1 MSISQVNA
9 QPLNV
14 RALAALRQNAAASQA
29 PASGA
34 GVRQP
39 DTVSLSD
46 SARELSR
53 ARASVSDASDVRE
66 DRVAAL
72 KAAIANGTYSVDSRS
87 LAQSMLRARALK

>member
-1 MSISQVNA
+1 MSISQVNP

-14 RALAALRQNAAASQA
+14 RALAALRQNATTPA
-29 PASGA
+29 PNPAGA

-39 DTVSLSD
+39 DSVSLSD

-53 ARASVSDASDVRE
+53 ARATVGEASDVRE

-72 KAAIANGTYSVDSRS
+72 KAAVANGTYSVDSRA
-87 LAQSMLRARALK
+87 LAQSMLRAGTLK